1 MQYIGKAGR
10 QAQQRRPTL
19 TTNDLRRRSIM
30 AATNVTFLG
39 ASVTE
44 DQRNAIQDA
53 LSGPLSVIGD
63 LLRGAIVMTEEQQ
76 DPAIGITLARQA
88 ERVVEDIKTA
98 AGIK

>member
-1 MQYIGKAGR
+1 
-10 QAQQRRPTL
+10 
-19 TTNDLRRRSIM
+19 M